1 MNLSKRAFLYV
12 IRKRGKS
19 LLLILIFF
27 IIASLVLFGLASL
40 EAERNKSHELRGTTG
55 AGFTIKAK
63 ERWGDSENDG
73 SGNFS
78 NVAETKPLSKKMI
91 EKIMSIDGIKAYN
104 ANFPTVLAFYDE
116 DGTPY
121 RNDYNDVDPDSSDYP
136 LNLFQ
141 GNSCTNTEYAAWFL
155 NRKIALTE
163 GRHITKSDQ
172 NTIIISDKLAKRL
185 GLKLGDKIS
194 AVINPQEDDPYVT
207 LTIVGL
213 FEVLADEEDP
223 QNSLDS
229 MTLNDLYGGYS
240 YNWFTDMKSMET
252 LNKNYSDGKDS
263 LEESCNLTD
272 FYVNDPKNL
281 ERIMQAVQDIKGI
294 DWDDYELIANDEVYE
309 RAGDSMSKISSLIR
323 TLMIIIVAIS
333 MCIVTLL
340 LTLWVRSRMHETGI
354 LLAAGITKI
363 SILLQYILEIMLLA
377 LCSIPLAYVCSRWIA
392 EGIGRM
398 LGETGVIVTTQHLAL
413 VCSFGIPLLI
423 AAVLLSSIPMM
434 RLSPKEILTK
444 TN

>member
-1 MNLSKRAFLYV
+1 
-12 IRKRGKS
+12 
-19 LLLILIFF
+19 
-27 IIASLVLFGLASL
+27 
-40 EAERNKSHELRGTTG
+40 
-55 AGFTIKAK
+55 
-63 ERWGDSENDG
+63 
-73 SGNFS
+73 
-78 NVAETKPLSKKMI
+78 
-91 EKIMSIDGIKAYN
+91 
-104 ANFPTVLAFYDE
+104 
-116 DGTPY
+116 
-121 RNDYNDVDPDSSDYP
+121 
-136 LNLFQ
+136 
-141 GNSCTNTEYAAWFL
+141 
-155 NRKIALTE
+155 
-163 GRHITKSDQ
+163 
-172 NTIIISDKLAKRL
+172 
-185 GLKLGDKIS
+185 
-194 AVINPQEDDPYVT
+194 
-207 LTIVGL
+207 
-213 FEVLADEEDP
+213 
-223 QNSLDS
+223 

>member
-27 IIASLVLFGLASL
+27 IIASLVLCGLASL

-185 GLKLGDKIS
+185 GL
-194 AVINPQEDDPYVT
+194 
-207 LTIVGL
+207 
-213 FEVLADEEDP
+213 
-223 QNSLDS
+223 
-229 MTLNDLYGGYS
+229 
-240 YNWFTDMKSMET
+240 
-252 LNKNYSDGKDS
+252 
-263 LEESCNLTD
+263 
-272 FYVNDPKNL
+272 
-281 ERIMQAVQDIKGI
+281 
-294 DWDDYELIANDEVYE
+294 
-309 RAGDSMSKISSLIR
+309 
-323 TLMIIIVAIS
+323 
-333 MCIVTLL
+333 
-340 LTLWVRSRMHETGI
+340 
-354 LLAAGITKI
+354 
-363 SILLQYILEIMLLA
+363 
-377 LCSIPLAYVCSRWIA
+377 
-392 EGIGRM
+392 
-398 LGETGVIVTTQHLAL
+398 
-413 VCSFGIPLLI
+413 
-423 AAVLLSSIPMM
+423 
-434 RLSPKEILTK
+434 
-444 TN
+444 